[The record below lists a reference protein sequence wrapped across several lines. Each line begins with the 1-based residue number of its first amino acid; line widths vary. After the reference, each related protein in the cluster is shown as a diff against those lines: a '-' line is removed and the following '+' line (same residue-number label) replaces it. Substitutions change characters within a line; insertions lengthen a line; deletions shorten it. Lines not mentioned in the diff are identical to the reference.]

1 MRKLLSFVRAQLSR
15 ILAAIAICC
24 LILLWAGCTGL
35 KQYRTAVRAFDATLS
50 GAECAACSIEL
61 TTNYLLGLVEF
72 DDQGWLWSRKQMDA
86 VLDRLASE
94 DSTNGLLIMVY
105 VHGWNHNAS
114 WDDDNVAMFR
124 TNLTELAEMERQL
137 SRDGGWRPRT
147 VAGVYVGWRGLSS
160 NIGLFSR
167 LSFWDRKNT
176 AHEVGRGAVT
186 EFYGRLED
194 LRNNSRVRHAHE
206 TRRKQTQLIII
217 GHSLGGA
224 LTYSALAP
232 LLVERSVQ
240 SSTNQ
245 SVGQVKGF
253 GDLVVLVNPAFEA
266 ARFEVLYNITTNRHW
281 YATNQPVNLVIFTSK
296 ADTATK
302 FWFKLGRRSSTLW
315 EKYRDRDQKN
325 ANITAIGHDGPF
337 ITHDLVY
344 LTNNPLF
351 APPPPSRTATPK
363 SLPKPGGNP
372 RVKSKAYTG
381 HLTVSNSVAQVRS
394 LQVQIERHRSS
405 TKEQMPDRSYGF
417 SHARLVP
424 REDHGKPI
432 LHMPVFNVSVD
443 KQIIPD
449 HGAIDT
455 QEFLTILREFVAA
468 FTAQGSESP
477 K

>member
-1 MRKLLSFVRAQLSR
+1 MTKLLSFLRLHISR
-15 ILAAIAICC
+15 VLAGVAVCC
-24 LILLWAGCTGL
+24 LIVLWAGCTGL
-35 KQYRTAVRAFDATLS
+35 KQYRTDDRACDGTTS
-50 GAECAACSIEL
+50 NAACRASSIEL

-72 DDQGWLWSRKQMDA
+72 DDQGWLWNRKQMDA
-86 VLDRLASE
+86 VLDSLASE

-105 VHGWNHNAS
+105 VHGWKHNAA

-137 SRDGGWRPRT
+137 SRDGGGKPRR

-160 NIGLFSR
+160 NIGVFSQ

-176 AHEVGRGAVT
+176 AHEVGRGGVT
-186 EFYGRLED
+186 ELYSRLED
-194 LRNNSRVRHAHE
+194 LRNNSRVLHARE
-206 TRRKQTQLIII
+206 PGRKQTQLIII
-217 GHSLGGA
+217 GHSFGGA

-232 LLVERSVQ
+232 LLVERAVQ
-240 SSTNQ
+240 SSSNQ
-245 SVGQVKGF
+245 SVGTVKGF
-253 GDLVVLVNPAFEA
+253 GDLVVLINPAFEA

-281 YATNQPVNLVIFTSK
+281 YSTNQPVNLVIFTSK
-296 ADTATK
+296 SDNATK
-302 FWFKLGRRSSTLW
+302 FWFKLGRRSSTLF
-315 EKYRDRDQKN
+315 EKYRDSDQKN
-325 ANITAIGHDGPF
+325 ANQTAIGHDAPF

-351 APPPPSRTATPK
+351 APATNTAAK
-363 SLPKPGGNP
+363 PKPSPKPKRNP
-372 RVKSKAYTG
+372 TVKSRAYTG

-394 LQVQIERHRSS
+394 LETQIQRHRET
-405 TKEQMPDRSYGF
+405 TKEQMPDRSYEF

-449 HGAIDT
+449 HGTIDT
-455 QEFLTILREFVAA
+455 EEFLTVLREFVAA